1 MDYEEILKTISCW
14 MEAYTP
20 ICEKDDSPLFQLE
33 PPATEEEISAVE
45 KQINRRLPD
54 SLRTFFLCH
63 ARYLKLT
70 AYFSDD
76 FSEKL
81 PPAIHSLFSAFL
93 ELSLDDL
100 PSLNESCQESI
111 RVCLAEPE
119 HPSAA
124 QLQNV
129 LPLTWVPAE
138 IFWYLIT
145 VRMLSTRLF
154 FIWISMPLNITS
166 VYWGILSKIFWSGIR
181 QWDFAEQRIHRWL
194 PFCQTKPTASNLT
207 VPTPNFFA
215 VSFSQNKLRK
225 EQAYEK

>member
-20 ICEKDDSPLFQLE
+20 ICDKDDSPLFQLE

-129 LPLTWVPAE
+129 LPLTWVPCGDLLV
-138 IFWYLIT
+138 F
-145 VRMLSTRLF
+145 
-154 FIWISMPLNITS
+154 
-166 VYWGILSKIFWSGIR
+166 
-181 QWDFAEQRIHRWL
+181 D
-194 PFCQTKPTASNLT
+194 
-207 VPTPNFFA
+207 
-215 VSFSQNKLRK
+215 
-225 EQAYEK
+225 

>member
-1 MDYEEILKTISCW
+1 MGYEEILKTMSRW
-14 MEAYTP
+14 MEAYKP
-20 ICEKDDSPLFQLE
+20 ICDKDDSPLFQLK

-76 FSEKL
+76 FLKKL
-81 PPAIHSLFSAFL
+81 PSSIHSLFSAFL

-100 PSLNESCQESI
+100 PLLNESCQEAI
-111 RVCLAEPE
+111 HVCLVEPE

-129 LPLTWVPAE
+129 LPLTWVPCGD
-138 IFWYLIT
+138 YLIFDYSQDPFDPP
-145 VRMLSTRLF
+145 VLYLDLYAAEYHLYVLGHSF
-154 FIWISMPLNITS
+154 E
-166 VYWGILSKIFWSGIR
+166 
-181 QWDFAEQRIHRWL
+181 DFLKRYTAVGLGGTEYTQMA
-194 PFCQTKPTASNLT
+194 PFL
-207 VPTPNFFA
+207 
-215 VSFSQNKLRK
+215 QNKTDGIQSDCPNAKLFRSFFF
-225 EQAYEK
+225 QNEK

>member
-33 PPATEEEISAVE
+33 PPATEEEISTVE

-100 PSLNESCQESI
+100 PSLNRKLSGVDSCLSG
-111 RVCLAEPE
+111 RTRAPLRCT
-119 HPSAA
+119 AA
-124 QLQNV
+124 KC
-129 LPLTWVPAE
+129 TPAD
-138 IFWYLIT
+138 LGAL
-145 VRMLSTRLF
+145 RRS
-154 FIWISMPLNITS
+154 
-166 VYWGILSKIFWSGIR
+166 SGI
-181 QWDFAEQRIHRWL
+181 
-194 PFCQTKPTASNLT
+194 
-207 VPTPNFFA
+207 
-215 VSFSQNKLRK
+215 
-225 EQAYEK
+225 

>member
-1 MDYEEILKTISCW
+1 MDYKEILKTISRW
-14 MEAYTP
+14 MKAYTP

-33 PPATEEEISAVE
+33 LPATEEEISAVE

-111 RVCLAEPE
+111 RVCLTEPE

-124 QLQNV
+124 LLQNV
-129 LPLTWVPAE
+129 LPVRWVPCGDLLVFDYSQDA
-138 IFWYLIT
+138 FDPPVLYL
-145 VRMLSTRLF
+145 
-154 FIWISMPLNITS
+154 
-166 VYWGILSKIFWSGIR
+166 
-181 QWDFAEQRIHRWL
+181 DFYA
-194 PFCQTKPTASNLT
+194 A
-207 VPTPNFFA
+207 
-215 VSFSQNKLRK
+215 
-225 EQAYEK
+225 

>member
-1 MDYEEILKTISCW
+1 MDYEEILKTISRW
-14 MEAYTP
+14 IKAYTP
-20 ICEKDDSPLFQLE
+20 ICDKDDSPLFQLE
-33 PPATEEEISAVE
+33 PPTTEEEISAVE

-119 HPSAA
+119 HLSAA

-129 LPLTWVPAE
+129 LPLTWVPCGDLLVFDYSQDAFDPPVLYLDFYAAE
-138 IFWYLIT
+138 YHLCVLGHSF
-145 VRMLSTRLF
+145 
-154 FIWISMPLNITS
+154 
-166 VYWGILSKIFWSGIR
+166 G
-181 QWDFAEQRIHRWL
+181 DFLKRYTAVGLCGTEDTQMA
-194 PFCQTKPTASNLT
+194 PFCQTKPTASSLT

-215 VSFSQNKLRK
+215 VSFSQNKSRK

>member
-20 ICEKDDSPLFQLE
+20 ICDKDDSPLFQLE

-54 SLRTFFLCH
+54 SLRTFYLCH

-100 PSLNESCQESI
+100 PSLNESCQDRFVS
-111 RVCLAEPE
+111 VW
-119 HPSAA
+119 
-124 QLQNV
+124 QNQSTPPLHSCKMI
-129 LPLTWVPAE
+129 LPLTWVPCGDFVFDYSQDAFDPPVLYLDFYAAE
-138 IFWYLIT
+138 YHLCVLGHSF
-145 VRMLSTRLF
+145 
-154 FIWISMPLNITS
+154 
-166 VYWGILSKIFWSGIR
+166 K
-181 QWDFAEQRIHRWL
+181 DFLERY
-194 PFCQTKPTASNLT
+194 TAVGLCGTEDTQMASSL
-207 VPTPNFFA
+207 
-215 VSFSQNKLRK
+215 QNKTDGIQPDCLNAKLFRSFFFS
-225 EQAYEK
+225 E